1 MSDQRKTSESTGT
14 EERPPQG
21 IFGAATLKDLLDG
34 VILNA
39 DQLERLARLHSE
51 EVNSERLDSEGLESD
66 RLATITEGGSANE
79 SVAKD
84 ASTGESGSVE
94 MSIDESIEV
103 TPELSAMIVEHVLP
117 NELDWPTVMRYL
129 EYGSG
134 DNGKWQED

>member
-1 MSDQRKTSESTGT
+1 MPDQSKPSESIGT

-34 VILNA
+34 VVLNA
-39 DQLERLARLHSE
+39 DQLERLVRLHSE
-51 EVNSERLDSEGLESD
+51 EVNLEGLDSEGLESE

-84 ASTGESGSVE
+84 ASTSESGPVE

-103 TPELSAMIVEHVLP
+103 TPELSVVIVEHVLP
-117 NELDWPTVMRYL
+117 N
-129 EYGSG
+129 
-134 DNGKWQED
+134 